1 MKFLCGKLKK
11 RKYEFIMGEQNIGV
25 GFVRVPYDPGRK
37 TAIPTVISV
46 LPSFTLEERWK

>member
-1 MKFLCGKLKK
+1 
-11 RKYEFIMGEQNIGV
+11 MGEQNIGV
-25 GFVRVPYDPGRK
+25 GFILFPYASGRK